1 MKILKTLIVE
11 DEIYI
16 RKGLISMINSIN
28 NESISLIGECG
39 TVKDAVAVAN
49 ACNPDLIFL
58 DINLTDGTGLDF
70 LEQTQNLNYQVIFI
84 TAYEQYAI
92 QAIKNGALDYILKP
106 VDIEELENAI
116 EKAVNS
122 TQNIEQEQLQVVK
135 NQLINNKKDRLVLRL
150 HDGFQVINFES
161 LMYCKSDKGY
171 TTFYLSDGKSYM
183 ASKPIKEFESSLPES
198 TFLRT
203 HQSYVVNLSYVD
215 KYDKNG
221 YIFLRSGEKIPVSTR
236 KKEEFVNKLFGN

>member
-1 MKILKTLIVE
+1 MLKTLIVE

-16 RKGLISMINSIN
+16 RKGLISMISSIN
-28 NESISLIGECG
+28 NENISLIGECG

-122 TQNIEQEQLQVVK
+122 TQNIQQEQLQVVK

-171 TTFYLSDGKSYM
+171 TTFYLSGGKSYM
-183 ASKPIKEFESSLPES
+183 ASKPIKEFESNLPES